1 MEGRMP
7 RRLAL
12 SVGFTG
18 NPEQNKELIKR
29 IQIAEEVGVE
39 AVFTA
44 ETWGRDQFSLLT
56 QIALATSN
64 IKIGTGIAPV
74 FGRSPAVL
82 AMTYATLD
90 ELSGGRV
97 IIGLGTSGARVIEH
111 WHGQPFEKPLQR
123 QKEYCEI
130 INMIIGGE
138 KVIYDGEIF
147 KLQRGFKLLF
157 NPVRNHIP
165 IYIASISP
173 KSMEILG
180 QVADGWMPIYWPKSK
195 FKDGLATIAKSSS
208 AAGRPE
214 GAVECVASL
223 TAVIEDDPEKA
234 KRMAAGGVSWY
245 VTNMGD
251 FYHQMLSRNGFPEEV
266 AAMRKAG
273 EEHRP
278 APFQTNDELMAA
290 MGDRML
296 EETAI
301 WGDLE
306 TVALGIEERRQL
318 GVDLP
323 VIGMPQGEP
332 AKLERILGT
341 LVS

>member
-1 MEGRMP
+1 MA

-56 QIALATSN
+56 QVALQTSK
-64 IKIGTGIAPV
+64 IKLGTGIAPV

-90 ELSGGRV
+90 EISGGRV
-97 IIGLGTSGARVIEH
+97 IIGLGTSGSRVIEH
-111 WHGQPFEKPLQR
+111 WHGEPFEKPLQR
-123 QKEYCEI
+123 IKEYCEI
-130 INMIIGGE
+130 INLIMAGE
-138 KVIYDGEIF
+138 KVFYDGEIF

-165 IYIASISP
+165 IFIASIAP
-173 KSMEILG
+173 KSMEIVG
-180 QVADGWMPIYWPKSK
+180 QVADGWMPIYWPKSR
-195 FKDGLATIAKSSS
+195 FKDGLATVGKGMEK
-208 AAGRPE
+208 AGRSA

-223 TAVIEDDPEKA
+223 TTVIEPDPAKA
-234 KRMAAGGVSWY
+234 KRMAAGPVSWY

-251 FYHQMLSRNGFPEEV
+251 FYHRMLSRNGFPEEV
-266 AAMRKAG
+266 AAMRKAA
-273 EEHRP
+273 ETHKP

-296 EETAI
+296 DETAI

-306 TVALGIEERRQL
+306 TVAAGIEERRQL

-323 VIGMPQGEP
+323 IIGMPQGDP
-332 AKLERILGT
+332 ASLERILGT

>member
-1 MEGRMP
+1 MP
-7 RRLAL
+7 RRLGV

-18 NPEQNKELIKR
+18 DPNQNKELIKR

-56 QIALATSN
+56 QIALQTSK
-64 IKIGTGIAPV
+64 IKLGTGIAPV

-97 IIGLGTSGARVIEH
+97 IIGLGTSGSRVIEH

-123 QKEYCEI
+123 LKEYCEI
-130 INMIIGGE
+130 INLIVAGE
-138 KVIYDGEIF
+138 KVFYDGEIF

-165 IYIASISP
+165 IYIASIAP
-173 KSMEILG
+173 KSMEICG
-180 QVADGWMPIYWPKSK
+180 EVADGWMPVYWPKSK
-195 FKDGLATIAKSSS
+195 FKDGLAAVAKGSEK
-208 AAGRPE
+208 AGRPAD
-214 GAVECVASL
+214 AVECVASL
-223 TAVIEDDPEKA
+223 TTVIEEDPAKA
-234 KRMAAGGVSWY
+234 KRMAAGPVSWY

-251 FYHQMLSRNGFPEEV
+251 FYHRMLTRNGFGTEV

-278 APFQTNDELMAA
+278 MPFQTNDEIMAA

-306 TVALGIEERRQL
+306 TVAAGIEERRQL

-323 VIGMPQGEP
+323 IVGLPQGD
-332 AKLERILGT
+332 AKRVEQVLGT

>member
-1 MEGRMP
+1 MA

-56 QIALATSN
+56 QIAIQTST

-82 AMTYATLD
+82 AMTFATLD
-90 ELSGGRV
+90 EISGGRA
-97 IIGLGTSGARVIEH
+97 IIGLGTSGSRVIEH

-123 QKEYCEI
+123 IKEYCEI
-130 INMIIGGE
+130 INLIIAGE
-138 KVIYDGEIF
+138 KVFYDGEIF

-157 NPVRNHIP
+157 NPIRNHIP
-165 IYIASISP
+165 IYIASIAP
-173 KSMEILG
+173 KSMEIVG
-180 QVADGWMPIYWPKSK
+180 EVADGWMPIYWPKSK
-195 FKDGLATIAKSSS
+195 FKDGLTTVGKGAEKAGR
-208 AAGRPE
+208 AAG
-214 GAVECVASL
+214 AIECVASL
-223 TAVIEDDPEKA
+223 TTVIEPDPVKA
-234 KRMAAGGVSWY
+234 KRMAAGPVSWY

-251 FYHQMLSRNGFPEEV
+251 FYHRMLSRNGFPDEV

-273 EEHRP
+273 EEHKP
-278 APFQTNDELMAA
+278 MPFQTNEELMAA

-306 TVALGIEERRQL
+306 TVAAGIEGRRQL

-323 VIGMPQGEP
+323 IIGMPQGDT
-332 AKLERILGT
+332 ASLERILGT

>member
-1 MEGRMP
+1 MA

-18 NPEQNKELIKR
+18 NPEQNQELIQK
-29 IQIAEEVGVE
+29 IKIAEEVGVE
-39 AVFTA
+39 AIFTA

-56 QIALATSN
+56 QLALQTSK
-64 IKIGTGIAPV
+64 IKLGTGIAPV
-74 FGRSPAVL
+74 FGRSPGVL

-97 IIGLGTSGARVIEH
+97 IIGLGTSGSRVIEH
-111 WHGQPFEKPLQR
+111 WHGEKFEKPIQR
-123 QKEYCEI
+123 LREYCEI
-130 INMIIGGE
+130 INMIMKGE
-138 KVIYDGEIF
+138 KVFYDGKIF
-147 KLQRGFKLLF
+147 KLERGFKLLF
-157 NPVRNHIP
+157 NPVRDHIP

-173 KSMEILG
+173 KSMEMVG
-180 QVADGWMPIYWPKSK
+180 EVADGWMPIYWPKSK
-195 FKDGLATIAKSSS
+195 FEEGKAVV
-208 AAGRPE
+208 AAGSAKADRPAN
-214 GAVECVASL
+214 AVEVVASL
-223 TAVIEDDPEKA
+223 TTVINPDPEKA
-234 KRMAAGGVSWY
+234 KVQAAGGISWY

-251 FYHQMLSRNGFPEEV
+251 FYHQMLTRNGFGKEV
-266 AAMRKAG
+266 AAMIEAG
-273 EEHRP
+273 KDHRP
-278 APFQTNDELMAA
+278 MPFQTNPELMEA
-290 MGDRML
+290 MGDKML

-323 VIGMPQGEP
+323 VVGMPQGSPEQV
-332 AKLERILGT
+332 ERILGT

>member
-1 MEGRMP
+1 MA

-56 QIALATSN
+56 QIALATSKV
-64 IKIGTGIAPV
+64 KIGTGIAPV

-123 QKEYCEI
+123 TKEYCEI
-130 INMIIGGE
+130 INAIVSGE
-138 KVIYDGEIF
+138 KVIYEGEIF

-157 NPVRNHIP
+157 NPVRDHIP

-173 KSMEILG
+173 KSMDIVG
-180 QVADGWMPIYWPKSK
+180 QAADGWMPIYWPKSK
-195 FKDGLATIAKSSS
+195 FREGLDRIKK
-208 AAGRPE
+208 AAEDSGRD
-214 GAVECVASL
+214 ASDVECVASL
-223 TAVIEDDPEKA
+223 TTVIEDDPEKA
-234 KRMAAGGVSWY
+234 KRQAAGPISWY

-251 FYHQMLSRNGFPEEV
+251 FYHQMLTRNGFGEEV

-278 APFQTNDELMAA
+278 MPFQTNDELMAA

-296 EETAI
+296 DETAI

-323 VIGMPQGEP
+323 VIGMPTGEP
-332 AKLERILGT
+332 AKVERILGT
-341 LVS
+341 LVA

>member
-1 MEGRMP
+1 MP
-7 RRLAL
+7 KRLAVT
-12 SVGFTG
+12 VGFTG
-18 NPEQNKELIKR
+18 SPEQNKELIKR
-29 IQIAEEVGVE
+29 VQIAEEVGVE

-56 QIALATSN
+56 QLALATSKIN
-64 IKIGTGIAPV
+64 IGTGIAPV

-82 AMTYATLD
+82 AMTAATLD

-97 IIGLGTSGARVIEH
+97 VLGLGTSGARVIEH
-111 WHGQPFEKPLQR
+111 WHGEPFKKPIQR
-123 QKEYCEI
+123 TREYIDI
-130 INMIIGGE
+130 INLIVSGE
-138 KVIYDGEIF
+138 KVFYEGEIF

-157 NPVRNHIP
+157 EPVRKHIP
-165 IYIASISP
+165 IYVASISP
-173 KSMEILG
+173 KSMESVG
-180 QVADGWMPIYWPKSK
+180 AVADGWMPIYWPKSRFQEGK
-195 FKDGLATIAKSSS
+195 AAVAEASKK
-208 AAGRPE
+208 AGRAAD
-214 GAVECVASL
+214 AVECVASL
-223 TAVIEDDPEKA
+223 TVVLNPDIEKA
-234 KRMAAGGVSWY
+234 KVQAAGPISWY

-251 FYHQMLSRNGFPEEV
+251 FYHQMLTRNGFGDEV

-278 APFQTNDELMAA
+278 APFQTNPEIMAA

-301 WGDLE
+301 YGDLE
-306 TVALGIEERRQL
+306 TVAAGIEERRQL

-323 VIGMPQGEP
+323 SISMPQGSPEQVE
-332 AKLERILGT
+332 KVLGA

>member
-1 MEGRMP
+1 MA

-12 SVGFTG
+12 SVGFGGT
-18 NPEQNKELIKR
+18 PEQTQELIKR
-29 IQIAEEVGVE
+29 VQVAEETGVE

-56 QIALATSN
+56 QLALATKK

-74 FGRSPAVL
+74 FGRSPGVL
-82 AMTYATLD
+82 AMTAATLD

-97 IIGLGTSGARVIEH
+97 VLGLGTSGARVIEH
-111 WHGQPFEKPLQR
+111 WHGEPFQKPIQR
-123 QKEYCEI
+123 TKEYIEI
-130 INMIIGGE
+130 INMIVSGE
-138 KVIYDGEIF
+138 KVFYDGEIF

-157 NPVRNHIP
+157 EPVRKHIP
-165 IYIASISP
+165 IFVASISP
-173 KSMEILG
+173 KSMASVG

-195 FKDGLATIAKSSS
+195 FISGKEMVSKAAVK
-208 AAGRPE
+208 AGRPAD
-214 GAVECVASL
+214 AVECVASL
-223 TAVIEDDPEKA
+223 TVVLNPDIAKA
-234 KRMAAGGVSWY
+234 KAQAAGPISWY

-251 FYHQMLSRNGFPEEV
+251 FYHQMLTRNGFGEEV
-266 AAMRKAG
+266 AAMRKVA

-278 APFQTNDELMAA
+278 PPFGTNPELIAA

-296 EETAI
+296 DETAI
-301 WGDLE
+301 YGDLE
-306 TVALGIEERRQL
+306 TVAAGIEERRKL

-323 VIGMPQGEP
+323 TISMPGGDLKQ
-332 AKLERILGT
+332 LETTLGA

>member
-1 MEGRMP
+1 
-7 RRLAL
+7 
-12 SVGFTG
+12 
-18 NPEQNKELIKR
+18 
-29 IQIAEEVGVE
+29 
-39 AVFTA
+39 
-44 ETWGRDQFSLLT
+44 
-56 QIALATSN
+56 
-64 IKIGTGIAPV
+64 
-74 FGRSPAVL
+74 
-82 AMTYATLD
+82 
-90 ELSGGRV
+90 
-97 IIGLGTSGARVIEH
+97 
-111 WHGQPFEKPLQR
+111 
-123 QKEYCEI
+123 
-130 INMIIGGE
+130 MIVSGE
-138 KVIYDGEIF
+138 KVFYEGEIF

-195 FKDGLATIAKSSS
+195 FKDGLATIAQSAS

-214 GAVECVASL
+214 GSVECVASL
-223 TAVIEDDPEKA
+223 TTVIEEDPEKA

-251 FYHQMLSRNGFPEEV
+251 FYHQMLSRNGFATEV

-273 EEHRP
+273 EEHKP

-323 VIGMPQGEP
+323 VIGMPQAEP

>member
-1 MEGRMP
+1 MA

-18 NPEQNKELIKR
+18 NPEQNRELIKR

-56 QIALATSN
+56 QIALNTSK
-64 IKIGTGIAPV
+64 IKLGTGIAPV

-82 AMTYATLD
+82 AMTFATLD
-90 ELSGGRV
+90 ELSGGRA
-97 IIGLGTSGARVIEH
+97 IIGLGTSGSRVIEH
-111 WHGQPFEKPLQR
+111 WHGQPFEKPIQR
-123 QKEYCEI
+123 LKEYCEI
-130 INMIIGGE
+130 INLIIAGE
-138 KVIYDGEIF
+138 KVFYDGEIF

-165 IYIASISP
+165 IYIASIAP
-173 KSMEILG
+173 RSMEVVG
-180 QVADGWMPIYWPKSK
+180 EVADGWMPIYWPKSK
-195 FKDGLATIAKSSS
+195 FRDGLATVGKGMER
-208 AAGRPE
+208 AGRPA
-214 GAVECVASL
+214 GSVECVASL
-223 TAVIEDDPEKA
+223 TTVIEPDPAKA
-234 KRMAAGGVSWY
+234 KRMAAGPISWY

-251 FYHQMLSRNGFPEEV
+251 FYHRMLSRNGFAEEV
-266 AAMRKAG
+266 AAMRRAG
-273 EEHRP
+273 EEHKP
-278 APFQTNDELMAA
+278 MPFQTNDEIMAA

-306 TVALGIEERRQL
+306 TVAAGIEERRQL

-323 VIGMPQGEP
+323 VIGMPQGD
-332 AKLERILGT
+332 AATVERILGT
-341 LVS
+341 LVA

>member
-1 MEGRMP
+1 MA

-18 NPEQNKELIKR
+18 SPDQNRALIER
-29 IQIAEEVGVE
+29 IKVAEEVGVE

-56 QIALATSN
+56 QIALATSK
-64 IKIGTGIAPV
+64 IKLGTGIAPV
-74 FGRSPAVL
+74 YGRSPGVL

-90 ELSGGRV
+90 ELSGGRA

-111 WHGQPFEKPLQR
+111 WHGQPFEKPIQR
-123 QKEYCEI
+123 TKEYCEI
-130 INMIIGGE
+130 INMIISGE
-138 KVIYDGEIF
+138 KVFYEGEIF

-157 NPVRNHIP
+157 NPVRSHIP

-173 KSMEILG
+173 KSMEVVG
-180 QVADGWMPIYWPKSK
+180 EVADGWMPIYWPKSK
-195 FKDGLATIAKSSS
+195 YREGLQTVRDS
-208 AAGRPE
+208 AARAGRDPMS
-214 GAVECVASL
+214 VECVASL
-223 TAVIEDDPEKA
+223 TTVIENDPVKA
-234 KRMAAGGVSWY
+234 KRLAAGPVSWY

-251 FYHQMLSRNGFPEEV
+251 FYHRMLSRNGFAEEV

-278 APFQTNDELMAA
+278 MPFQTNDEIMAA
-290 MGDRML
+290 MGDRL
-296 EETAI
+296 LDETAI
-301 WGDLE
+301 YGDLE
-306 TVALGIEERRQL
+306 TVAAGIEERRQL

-323 VIGMPQGEP
+323 VIGLP
-332 AKLERILGT
+332 ASPDLRTLEHTLGT
-341 LVS
+341 LVR

>member
-1 MEGRMP
+1 MAK
-7 RRLAL
+7 RLGV
-12 SVGFTG
+12 SIGFTG

-29 IQIAEEVGVE
+29 VQIAEEVGVE

-56 QIALATSN
+56 QVALATSK
-64 IKIGTGIAPV
+64 IKFGTGIAPV

-82 AMTYATLD
+82 AMTAATLD
-90 ELSGGRV
+90 ELSGGRM

-111 WHGQPFEKPLQR
+111 WHGEPFEKPLQR
-123 QKEYCEI
+123 MKEYCEI
-130 INMIIGGE
+130 INLVVAGE
-138 KVIYDGEIF
+138 KVFYDGEIF
-147 KLQRGFKLLF
+147 KLRRGFKLLF
-157 NPVRNHIP
+157 EPVRKHIP

-173 KSMEILG
+173 VSMRQVG
-180 QVADGWMPIYWPKSK
+180 AVADGWMPIYWPKSK
-195 FKDGLATIAKSSS
+195 FRSGMDTVRAGARK
-208 AAGRPE
+208 AGRPE
-214 GAVECVASL
+214 SAVECVATL
-223 TAVIEDDPEKA
+223 TLAINDDPEKA
-234 KRMAAGGVSWY
+234 KVQAAGGISWY

-251 FYHQMLSRNGFPEEV
+251 FYHRMLSRNGFPDEV

-273 EEHRP
+273 ETSRP
-278 APFQTNDELMAA
+278 MPFGTTPEIMAA

-301 WGDLE
+301 FGDLE
-306 TVALGIEERRQL
+306 TVAAGLEERRQL

-323 VIGMPQGEP
+323 IVSMPGGPPEQV
-332 AKLERILGT
+332 ERVLGA